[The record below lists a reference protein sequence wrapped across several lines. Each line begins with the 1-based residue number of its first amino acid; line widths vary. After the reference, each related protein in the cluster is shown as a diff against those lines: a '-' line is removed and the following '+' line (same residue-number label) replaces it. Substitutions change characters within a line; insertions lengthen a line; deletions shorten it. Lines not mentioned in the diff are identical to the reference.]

1 MRRNSDSV
9 TEVRWEFGE
18 LSSAH
23 AGSPI
28 RCCTIAARFGRE
40 QSLVGGRLLL
50 LFVPIP
56 HLSYFCLFNGN
67 QKGVTPNT
75 GLGSSWD
82 KACEDHGSM
91 G

>member
-1 MRRNSDSV
+1 MTVSQRC
-9 TEVRWEFGE
+9 
-18 LSSAH
+18 
-23 AGSPI
+23 AGSSESCLLHTPDPPF
-28 RCCTIAARFGRE
+28 AAAPLLRALVAE
-40 QSLVGGRLLL
+40 QSLVGRCLLL